1 MHTKYE
7 NITEEILELAG
18 VKINGSNPW
27 DIRIHNDEFYS
38 TTFQSPVKTE
48 SIHYRRKAL

>member
-27 DIRIHNDEFYS
+27 DIRIHNDEFYICFS
-38 TTFQSPVKTE
+38 CCIISQ
-48 SIHYRRKAL
+48 RRL